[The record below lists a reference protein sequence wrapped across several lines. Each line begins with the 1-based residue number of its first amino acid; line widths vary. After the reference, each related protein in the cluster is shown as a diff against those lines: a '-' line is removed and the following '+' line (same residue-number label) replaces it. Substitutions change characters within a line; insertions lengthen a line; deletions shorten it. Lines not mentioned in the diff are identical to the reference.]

1 MQWGTLPD
9 PALAAGFLAASRD
22 ALESLRGRV
31 ARLEAA
37 GALGGRSVPDAT
49 REFHALCEGLA
60 AMELRSLL
68 PRGEEERVWRDALAT
83 LVRGFAIPS
92 GTTHR

>member
-1 MQWGTLPD
+1 
-9 PALAAGFLAASRD
+9 
-22 ALESLRGRV
+22 
-31 ARLEAA
+31 
-37 GALGGRSVPDAT
+37 VPDAT

-68 PRGEEERVWRDALAT
+68 PRREEERVWRDALAT

-92 GTTHR
+92 GQTHR